1 MAAQTQQ
8 QDTRLA
14 DGQLDWSYGVDSSRT
29 PTIASQLNLNGLPRN
44 ALSWANNVTTRGGG
58 ICQRTGNILASL
70 IHDSTGLYQGGIMY
84 DQAGG
89 SPYLIVSISGEI
101 WKVDPTGATPPLSLS
116 MAASVTLPPVVTTI
130 PFGLVTTTTAQL
142 ICPAAGH
149 TATVQVVDSS
159 QLRPGPC
166 TIGFPTVWVLS
177 IISVDSPTQIT
188 IQNNLGGQAGM
199 QIVGSPVDAIAYV
212 TAPAVTTPPLFN
224 NPTSTQAF
232 FVQGEEFVIIQS
244 GDNVTL
250 PLFWDGATLR
260 RSNGLTGDITGTN
273 INELPAAGPMV
284 YYQGRIWYAQFRRY
298 TAGDIVGGSAGTAGY
313 QLRDSILKVTEN
325 PLAIGGDGFAVP
337 SQAGNIRGLQYS
349 ANLDATL
356 GQGTLFIF
364 TRKQV
369 YAMDVPI
376 TRADWINATG
386 SNAPLQR
393 VVQRNNGGVSDRS
406 VVAMNGDLYYQS
418 LEPGIRS
425 LFTAL
430 RHFGQPGNK
439 PISNNLQ
446 RALQFNDRGLMHLS
460 TGVAWDN
467 RLYMGILPEQRAQGV
482 VHKGTAVMDFE
493 PIGSFQEQ
501 GKPIWDGMHEGL
513 DVLQY
518 FVGDFGGVERMFAAV
533 VSRDDDSI
541 QLWEVTNDLRTD
553 GTDHLVDW
561 YAEFPAFTWGGE
573 FDLKRLDGGEI
584 WIDKLFG
591 DVLGKVYYRVDAN
604 PCWQLWH
611 GFKLC
616 SARNSC
622 EDVNN
627 PVCYPLEINRES
639 GKFPVTLPLPPK
651 APCSLADSRPMNIG
665 RQFQVKI
672 EMKGWCRLRGLI
684 VYAVPFLKTPF
695 GGLQTL
701 PGGLPAMIP

>member
-1 MAAQTQQ
+1 M
-8 QDTRLA
+8 
-14 DGQLDWSYGVDSSRT
+14 LDFSYGIDSSRA
-29 PTIASQLNLNGLPRN
+29 PTIASALNPKGLPRN
-44 ALSWANNVTTRGGG
+44 ALSWANNITTRGGG
-58 ICQRTGNILASL
+58 ICQRPGNILASL
-70 IHDSTGLYQGGIMY
+70 IHDSSGLYQGGIMY
-84 DQAGG
+84 ETASGI
-89 SPYLIVSISGEI
+89 PYLIVSISGEI
-101 WKVDPTGATPPLSLS
+101 WKVDPTGAVPPLSLS
-116 MAASVTLPPVVTTI
+116 QAASVSTPAFVTVVPFGPVTTLTHL
-130 PFGLVTTTTAQL
+130 FD
-142 ICPAAGH
+142 CPNAGH
-149 TATVQVVDSS
+149 STQVQVADSS
-159 QLRPGPC
+159 SLRPGPC
-166 TIGFPTVWVLS
+166 TIGPFPPILIGLDVIILS
-177 IISVDSPTQIT
+177 IDSPTQIT
-188 IQNNLGGQAGM
+188 VQNNDPGNALLSEFSGA
-199 QIVGSPVDAIAYV
+199 PVSAIGY
-212 TAPAVTTPPLFN
+212 VTTPAVNTPPLLN
-224 NPTSTQAF
+224 NPTTPQAF
-232 FVQGEEFVIIQS
+232 FVQGEEFVVIQS
-244 GDNVTL
+244 GDYVTP
-250 PLFWDGATLR
+250 PLFWDDVHLW
-260 RSNGLTGDITGTN
+260 RSNGLAGYPIVS
-273 INELPAAGPMV
+273 ELPAAGPMV

-337 SQAGNIRGLQYS
+337 SQAGNIRAMAYS

-356 GQGTLFIF
+356 GQGTLFVF
-364 TRKQV
+364 TRKEV

-406 VVAMNGDLYYQS
+406 VVAVNGDLYYQS

-460 TGVAWDN
+460 TGVAFDN

-501 GKPIWDGMHEGL
+501 GKPIWDGMHEGM

-541 QLWEVTNDLRTD
+541 QLWEVTRDLRTD

-561 YAEFPAFTWGGE
+561 YAEFTAFTWGHE

-611 GFKLC
+611 VFKLC

-627 PVCYPLEINRES
+627 PICYPLEINRES

-665 RQFQVKI
+665 HQFQVKI
-672 EMKGWCRLRGLI
+672 EMKGWARIRGLI
-684 VYAVPFLKTPF
+684 PYAVPVLKTPF
-695 GGLQTL
+695 GGLQSL
-701 PGGLPAMIP
+701 PSPLPAMIP